1 MLKVYSRIL
10 LSMCHILNTLLSPY
24 FPKRDFIAP
33 TVAGVCHSLS
43 ISISSS
49 ISSNNLP
56 SSRLSA
62 VFRHFSSFLQC
73 QCQSGITRVGA
84 TTAIQIKNNGSASSG
99 YFSIVP
105 TSHVTNGSIIN
116 KTRFHR
122 ISISSPYKLRESHIS
137 RLEFGKKKKG
147 PAVKPAL
154 RLSCR
159 G

>member
-84 TTAIQIKNNGSASSG
+84 TTAIQIKNNSSASSG

-105 TSHVTNGSIIN
+105 TSFVNHTYHALSLA
-116 KTRFHR
+116 R
-122 ISISSPYKLRESHIS
+122 
-137 RLEFGKKKKG
+137 KKKG
-147 PAVKPAL
+147 Q
-154 RLSCR
+154 RLSQPFVYPAEVRFFSLSVSAGASLEEFAEC
-159 G
+159 